1 MIELKKVFNIF
12 VILIFVFTFACV
24 SKRGSNKKQ
33 KQYGNFKIILSD
45 QSDDFIA
52 LRKLDYAPSENAIY
66 GLYYGMQRDMQYF
79 YYKLPLVKPYSIE
92 VLGSKGQGPE
102 NFKYGLSAIRFF
114 NPFVI
119 IGEGNIIKVFDSKGK
134 FVNTYDNL
142 SFYPDDFIF
151 NDGELLVITQSMVKM
166 VGDNYRIFLRY
177 DVENKQIEDAIVF
190 SEVKKAFEENG
201 LNLEKISEKYTTLK
215 GRVIN
220 PDIAVLTIPDTNKF
234 NRNAFLIMSLKNH
247 SLKMVKAKEYYNSS
261 VFKGPFRSAV
271 NDKVFFVVEQQTLI
285 PLEKSVK
292 MSEEKNS
299 KILKSFVEKGG
310 DVLKFCIHKFDIKGN
325 EIATYPFN
333 LNEENL
339 RTIFFKEALE
349 IKPETFV
356 LCLRFN
362 YKKGYKDLLGIWHC
376 R

>member
-1 MIELKKVFNIF
+1 MIKVKNIFNVF
-12 VILIFVFTFACV
+12 VILIFVFSLSCAT
-24 SKRGSNKKQ
+24 KKGSNKKQ

-45 QSDDFIA
+45 QSDDFIP
-52 LRKLDYAPSENAIY
+52 LRKLDYAPSENTIY
-66 GLYYGMQRDMQYF
+66 GLYRGMQRDMHYF

-92 VLGSKGQGPE
+92 IFGSKGQGPE

-134 FVNTYDNL
+134 FVSTYDNL
-142 SFYPDDFIF
+142 PFYPDDFVFKDEKFSVVVETI
-151 NDGELLVITQSMVKM
+151 IKMVKDDFKVFLKYH
-166 VGDNYRIFLRY
+166 VGNR
-177 DVENKQIEDAIVF
+177 KIEDAIVF
-190 SEVKKAFEENG
+190 SEIKKAFEEKG
-201 LNLEKISEKYTTLK
+201 LNLAKISGKYTSLK

-220 PDIAVLTIPDTNKF
+220 PDIAVLTIPDTNRF
-234 NRNAFLIMSLKNH
+234 NRNAFLIMNLKNH
-247 SLKMVKAKEYYNSS
+247 NLKMVKAKPYYKCST
-261 VFKGPFRSAV
+261 FKGPFRSAV

-285 PLEKSVK
+285 PLDKSIK
-292 MSEEKNS
+292 MSEEENT
-299 KILKSFVEKGG
+299 KIIKSFDEKGG
-310 DVLKFCIHKFDIKGN
+310 YVLKFCIHKFDINGN

-362 YKKGYKDLLGIWHC
+362 YKKGYKDLLAIWHC